1 MSSPARSS
9 TLRADGFSLIELV
22 MVLVVV
28 GILAAYAIPSVTAPS
43 SFTLHQQADALVR
56 DLRHT
61 QQLATAYRKR
71 LRLVANGS
79 DTYTVACAT
88 DTTAPCN
95 AAVGGPMTDPA
106 TGQPYSV
113 TTQNG
118 VTVSAGTA
126 EFTSFGQ
133 PAAAATFSLSGGGD
147 TATVTVSAT
156 GGFVSATP

>member
-1 MSSPARSS
+1 MHF
-9 TLRADGFSLIELV
+9 LRLAGFSLMELV

-28 GILAAYAIPSVTAPS
+28 GIVAVYAVPSITAPS
-43 SFTLHQQADALVR
+43 SFSVHHHADALVR

-71 LRLVANGS
+71 LRLVATGTN
-79 DTYTVACAT
+79 TYTVACAT

-95 AAVGGPMTDPA
+95 ATAGGPMTDPA

>member
-1 MSSPARSS
+1 MPSLPRLIRFRVA
-9 TLRADGFSLIELV
+9 GFSLIEVV

-28 GILAAYAIPSVTAPS
+28 GILAAYAIPSITAPS
-43 SFTLHQQADALVR
+43 SLTLHQQADALVR

-79 DTYTVACAT
+79 DTYTVACVT

-118 VTVSAGTA
+118 VTVSSGIA

-133 PAAAATFSLSGGGD
+133 PTAAASFSLSGGGD
-147 TATVTVSAT
+147 TATVTVLAT